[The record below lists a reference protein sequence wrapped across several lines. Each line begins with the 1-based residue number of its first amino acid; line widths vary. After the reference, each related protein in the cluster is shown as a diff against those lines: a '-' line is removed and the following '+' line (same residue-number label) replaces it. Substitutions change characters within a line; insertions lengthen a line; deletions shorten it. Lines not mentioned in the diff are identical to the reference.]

1 MTRDQLARLQAAF
14 GAQLARRDAALE
26 TLAPWLDDDDATR
39 RRFARYQASLRH
51 GHARS
56 LQLVYP
62 VLHALVGEAFFRTLA
77 HAYGDA
83 HPSRD
88 GDLSRFGAELARFV
102 ADLPAAAGYPYFA
115 DVARLEWS
123 LHAANHA
130 ADAPPL
136 RAAELAA
143 AGVDAARDWPLAL
156 HPAAALHASPW
167 RVAAIWFAHRRPDG
181 PTLPASIDGPG
192 RALVY
197 RDGWTPT
204 VRELEA
210 PEWAALGALA
220 RGATLG
226 EALAAGLTA
235 APDMAAEAGTTDL
248 PGEPPS
254 PPSPSPPF
262 DPAAALRR
270 WLADGLL
277 ARPARP

>member
-1 MTRDQLARLQAAF
+1 MTPDQLAHLQAAF
-14 GAQLARRDAALE
+14 GAQLARRDAALD
-26 TLAPWLDDDDATR
+26 TLAPWLDDDAATR

-102 ADLPAAAGYPYFA
+102 AGLPAAAGYPYFA
-115 DVARLEWS
+115 DVARLEWA
-123 LHAANHA
+123 LHAANQA

-136 RAAELAA
+136 RAAELAE
-143 AGVDAARDWPLAL
+143 AGVDAAQDWPLAL
-156 HPAAALHASPW
+156 HPAAALLASPW
-167 RVAAIWFAHRRPDG
+167 RVAAIWLAHRRPDG
-181 PTLPASIDGPG
+181 PALPASIDGPG

-204 VRELEA
+204 VREVEA

-220 RGATLG
+220 CGATLG

-235 APDMAAEAGTTDL
+235 APGMAAEAGTTNP

-254 PPSPSPPF
+254 SPF

-277 ARPARP
+277 TRLARP

>member
-1 MTRDQLARLQAAF
+1 MTRDQLALLQAEF

-26 TLAPWLDDDDATR
+26 ALAPWLDDDAATR

-102 ADLPAAAGYPYFA
+102 AGLPAAAGYPYFA

-123 LHAANHA
+123 LHAANRA
-130 ADAPPL
+130 ADVPPL

-143 AGVDAARDWPLAL
+143 AGVDAAQDWPLAL

-167 RVAAIWFAHRRPDG
+167 RVAAIWLAHQRPDG
-181 PTLPASIDGPG
+181 PALPASIDGPG

-197 RDGWTPT
+197 RDGWTPA

-226 EALAAGLTA
+226 EALAAGLA
-235 APDMAAEAGTTDL
+235 SAPDMAEEAAMTD
-248 PGEPPS
+248 PSGEPL
-254 PPSPSPPF
+254 PSPSPPF
-262 DPAAALRR
+262 DPATALRR

-277 ARPARP
+277 TRPARP